1 MSSRVLRGLIAM
13 FAAILVAD
21 AGMPSAAAASGV
33 VNSITLTNRSGVAQL
48 NYPLQFGRP
57 FVDGAVEGEPVVLIN
72 GVAAASQADVKNRYP
87 DGSVEFAVI
96 AVVVPALPAS
106 GSLTLTFQDRAP
118 GSHTPL
124 SSAQMLDPS
133 YDFNAMMMLKST
145 STGVGK
151 TVSARTMLANGDY
164 QLWTAGPVAQTI
176 ILGDDSTARKYDIG
190 FDGYHPF
197 RPRFYATFWPATHQ
211 VAVRYVGENDN
222 VQEVEDLSYNL
233 TLIAGNLIGYG
244 KTGLTQWAMTNWSR
258 SFWLGNGANGGTPSP
273 QIDIDYNLGYL
284 EATRWLPGY
293 DTSIKPTSALVAG
306 EYALW
311 TGRPHDLYDGQWDG
325 GLWQN
330 AMGTTGE
337 RQEIGPYPTWD
348 VLWLYTG
355 DWRMRQMA
363 LGLDDLA
370 AAWPAN
376 LRETDPARRL
386 QRTDPAGLSPETGL
400 GHTVS
405 ITDRRSTEFFD
416 AGYIFTQGLAADRPV
431 QVGPFSLHNPW
442 TFDGAHQPQPWFVPY
457 VLTGDP
463 WYLDEAY
470 LWAGFSASR
479 YPGGVTKAAYGRGPT
494 GAEGVIADELRGAGW
509 VLRSRVET
517 ALMAPDSDP
526 EKAYF
531 TTLTNDALARWEG
544 GLGVMGT
551 PFDGS
556 AVKLWGAKYGDY
568 YSTEDGT
575 SPEHGLPPPLGNW
588 ESNGSPPTK
597 ANPVISQNEAPG
609 IFVPGAVGTI
619 TSPWMQYYLIYGLG
633 RAKEVGFAAE
643 PLLAHTAAWLTGLV
657 NNSGYPTLVAQYEMP
672 VEKSGGG
679 FFATWAA
686 MIAALK
692 PAWLTGNG
700 YVSTD
705 GGVSLPAYWAQNLN
719 ADGRQGWAIAAAG
732 FLTGEPGGAQ
742 MWSWMQ
748 QHVYNA
754 IGDWASNPGA
764 GPKWAVLPRT
774 DANALPAMPTVPPPP
789 SPPPAPAPCN
799 CAVGVTH

>member
-1 MSSRVLRGLIAM
+1 
-13 FAAILVAD
+13 
-21 AGMPSAAAASGV
+21 MPSAAAASSV
-33 VNSITLTNRSGVAQL
+33 INSITLTNRSGVAQL
-48 NYPLQFGRP
+48 NYPLQLGRP
-57 FVDGAVEGEPVVLIN
+57 FVDGAVEGEPQVLIN
-72 GVAAASQADVKNRYP
+72 GVPAASQADVKNRYP

-96 AVVVPALPAS
+96 AVVVPSLPAS
-106 GSLTLTFQDRAP
+106 GSLTLTFQDHAP

-124 SSAQMLDPS
+124 TGAQMLDPS
-133 YDFNAMMMLKST
+133 YDFNATMTLKNT
-145 STGVGK
+145 GTGVGK

-164 QLWTAGPVAQTI
+164 QLWNAGPVAQTI
-176 ILGDDSTARKYDIG
+176 MLGDDSTARKYDIG
-190 FDGYHPF
+190 FDSYHPF

-222 VQEVEDLSYNL
+222 VREVEDLSYNL

-258 SFWLGNGANGGTPSP
+258 SFWLGGTPSP
-273 QIDIDYNLGYL
+273 QVDIDYNLGYL
-284 EATRWLPGY
+284 ESTRWLPSY
-293 DTSIKPTSALVAG
+293 DTSIKPTAALVAS

-330 AMGTTGE
+330 AMATPGE
-337 RQEIGPYPTWD
+337 RQELGPYPTWD

-363 LGLDDLA
+363 LGMDDLA

-386 QRTDPAGLSPETGL
+386 QRSDPTGLSPSTGL

-405 ITDRRSTEFFD
+405 ITDRRSTEFFTASD
-416 AGYIFTQGLAADRPV
+416 IFTQGLAANRPV
-431 QVGPFSLHNPW
+431 QVGPLNLHSPW
-442 TFDGAHQPQPWFVPY
+442 SFDGAHQPQPWFVPY

-479 YPGGVTKAAYGRGPT
+479 YPGGATGYAYGRGPT

-544 GLGVMGT
+544 GLGVSGT
-551 PFDGS
+551 VFDGS
-556 AVKLWGAKYGDY
+556 AVKLWGAKYGNY
-568 YSTEDGT
+568 YSTENGN
-575 SPEHGLPPPLGNW
+575 SPEHGSPPPLGNW
-588 ESNGSPPTK
+588 ESNGSPPTS
-597 ANPVISQNEAPG
+597 ANSIVQQNEAPG

-643 PLLAHTAAWLTGLV
+643 PLVAHTAAWFTGLV

-692 PAWLTGNG
+692 PAWVTGNG

-742 MWSWMQ
+742 MWSWVQ

-774 DANALPAMPTVPPPP
+774 DANALPAMPTAPPPVA
-789 SPPPAPAPCN
+789 PPPAPPPAAAPCN